1 MWSHLQVGGRKGHP
15 ECSLY
20 PSPCMA
26 APSSVVGTHWVR
38 DKYLCDGINAETDQP
53 QRWEMTRESQ
63 PGQGPVIADCNVSL
77 TSLETQP
84 PAEEGTGGY
93 KMEIEGEW
101 LQSSCRGSTSPTRR
115 LQRQQADLTARLLAH
130 KPGPVL
136 PAWGRP
142 PKTTGTQASGRLPRW
157 ETWGVLLAPV
167 PKTPFLERSL
177 RGCCFRGL
185 LP

>member
-101 LQSSCRGSTSPTRR
+101 LQSSCREAKHFSHGGCRDSRLTSQQGCWLTSPGLSCQPGGGHRR
-115 LQRQQADLTARLLAH
+115 PLAH
-130 KPGPVL
+130 RPLAVSPG
-136 PAWGRP
+136 GKR
-142 PKTTGTQASGRLPRW
+142 
-157 ETWGVLLAPV
+157 GV
-167 PKTPFLERSL
+167 F
-177 RGCCFRGL
+177 C
-185 LP
+185 